1 VTFTWLSLAIFFG
14 MTGAIFM
21 GVYWITPTVEA
32 MRALKAR
39 DDSDPPEGKSH
50 MIVLTDH
57 LTGRQYLAVN
67 TVFGLTG
74 ITPRL
79 EPIERSDADT
89 PDQRADR
96 VWAASL
102 RVWKTPAEAEAFL
115 TRAHP
120 LLEGRAPIMVARSS
134 PVGII
139 RVEQILGQ
147 LEHGTA
153 V

>member
-1 VTFTWLSLAIFFG
+1 MFTWASAAIFFG
-14 MTGAIFM
+14 VSGAMFLL
-21 GVYWITPTVEA
+21 VYWITPSVDL
-32 MRALKAR
+32 MRSLKAR
-39 DDSDPPEGKSH
+39 DNSDPPEGKSH

-79 EPIERSDADT
+79 EPVQASDADT
-89 PDQRADR
+89 ADQRAER
-96 VWAASL
+96 AWVASL

-120 LLEGRAPIMVARSS
+120 ELEGRAPIMVARSS